1 MENIIKIVVS
11 DEKIKEFI
19 KKSIIEMIKEKRTGF
34 YQIVLEAI
42 EEEGLAMAITEGRK
56 NKFVSENKIR
66 NVLES

>member
-1 MENIIKIVVS
+1 MKIVVS

-19 KKSIIEMIKEKRTGF
+19 KESIIEMIKEKRNEF

-42 EEEGLAMAITEGRK
+42 KEEGLAMAITEGRK
-56 NKFVSENKIR
+56 NKFVSEDKIR